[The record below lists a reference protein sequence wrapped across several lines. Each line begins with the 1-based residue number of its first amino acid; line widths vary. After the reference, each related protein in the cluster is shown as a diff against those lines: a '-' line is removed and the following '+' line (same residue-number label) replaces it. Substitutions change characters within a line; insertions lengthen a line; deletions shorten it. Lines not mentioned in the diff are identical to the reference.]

1 MTKEYEEWLSQ
12 CAKKSLFYVLMYFFA
27 RNPRY
32 KLRENELP
40 AILRLVADQFI
51 QSMNNRKRKKRP
63 SPEELHIIQ

>member
-12 CAKKSLFYVLMYFFA
+12 CAKKSLFYDLMYFFA

-40 AILRLVADQFI
+40 AILRLVADQLVK
-51 QSMNNRKRKKRP
+51 SMNNRKRKKQ
-63 SPEELHIIQ
+63 PETQEMYILK